1 MKKFMP
7 DVSPQERV
15 RLLRENCDSQ
25 ETTTYLRDLSQEE
38 LDNKRE
44 TLVDNLIKASNLE
57 DELNEIKDGYKTKM
71 KPLKDA
77 NKILQQ
83 EVKTRKEQVS
93 GNLYHM
99 ANHEDGMMETYDE
112 NGDLVSTRRLRP
124 EEKQARLFVAKAV
137 SQ

>member
-7 DVSPQERV
+7 DVSLQERI

-25 ETTTYLRDLSQEE
+25 EMTTYLRDLTQEE

-57 DELNEIKDGYKTKM
+57 DELDEIKDGFKTKM

-124 EEKQARLFVAKAV
+124 EEKQARLFVAKAINE
-137 SQ
+137 